1 MKFYAFL
8 AMLLLLKTVSA
19 NDSHLADSHGPISIM
34 GEHIHKKNEV
44 MFSYRFRSM
53 KMNKNLNG
61 SKSLNL
67 NEIMNF
73 PNAASDNSGNY
84 MNAPVAM
91 RMNMHMF
98 GVMYAPSNSYTLML
112 MSGIL
117 EKEMIQQ
124 RMTMSGGSRF
134 SVNSNGISDTRLST
148 LFRIFENNNHK
159 THIGVGLSFPT
170 GSIDNRD
177 VTPSSSNTRLGYG
190 MQNGSGTY
198 QLLTFLN
205 NVNNFKKVKFGQQIH
220 IKQNIS
226 GNNSKGY
233 KYGNFLKS
241 SLWSSYRIFNNLSS
255 SIKLSYVRQEKMNGR
270 DNEMNPRMSPVFDSN
285 NIGYQK
291 INIGIGLNFIN
302 DFLYF
307 KNHRFAVE
315 ILLPLFQKYRGIQM
329 ADSYETIIGWQ
340 YSF

>member
-8 AMLLLLKTVSA
+8 AMLLFLKTVSA
-19 NDSHLADSHGPISIM
+19 NDTHLADSHGPISVM

-44 MFSYRFRSM
+44 MFSYRFKSM

-124 RMTMSGGSRF
+124 RMTMAGGSRF
-134 SVNSNGISDTRLST
+134 SVNSNGISDTRLSS
-148 LFRIFENNNHK
+148 LFRIFENNNRK

-177 VTPSSSNTRLGYG
+177 VMPSSSKTRLGYG

-198 QLLTFLN
+198 QLLTLLN

-233 KYGNFLKS
+233 RYGNFIKS

-255 SIKLSYVRQEKMNGR
+255 SIKLSYVRQEKMIGR

-302 DFLYF
+302 NFLYL
-307 KNHRFAVE
+307 KNHRFAIE

>member
-124 RMTMSGGSRF
+124 RMTMAGGSRF
-134 SVNSNGISDTRLST
+134 SVNSNGISDTRLSS
-148 LFRIFENNNHK
+148 LFRIFENNNRK

-177 VTPSSSNTRLGYG
+177 VTPSSSKTRLGYG

-198 QLLTFLN
+198 QLLTLLN

-233 KYGNFLKS
+233 RYGNFIKS

>member
-19 NDSHLADSHGPISIM
+19 NDTHLADSHGPISVV

-44 MFSYRFRSM
+44 MFSYRFKSM

-134 SVNSNGISDTRLST
+134 SVNSNGISDTRLSS
-148 LFRIFENNNHK
+148 LFRIFENNNRK
-159 THIGVGLSFPT
+159 THIGIGLSFPT

-233 KYGNFLKS
+233 KYCNFLKS

-255 SIKLSYVRQEKMNGR
+255 SIKLSYVRQEKMIGR

-302 DFLYF
+302 NFLYL
-307 KNHRFAVE
+307 KNHRFAIE